1 MATNHRKITHLLLF
15 IYTILLLTI
24 LSLPTASLEA
34 TWTPNPDDS
43 GPLPLSLA
51 QRQQL
56 LELEVAI
63 TSSPDP
69 SSTLAH
75 VAQQNGMSQ
84 EELVGMLNRN
94 RDDLMQTG
102 DLEGMLQDV
111 GAKMQ
116 QQGAGGGGRSMAI
129 HNAPR
134 NGIVISTGA
143 FPPFSRGHT
152 TILEP
157 PMDYVQNYYVTK
169 WERGGWEDSLPPSI
183 ELNAKQLKMK
193 GSKSK
198 KKSSKNTIGG
208 VGMTRSLVVDT
219 SDASNDEVSV
229 ETKRNGDDFALVTS
243 AYKTISIESSVDDDE
258 EMQHEAIDCMLES
271 VSSIFDERRFAE
283 FIPDSSPNLKY
294 RSFLVAEEDDGD
306 VTEGAVMAVKLLGD
320 FGLYGV
326 QPLCLSYEL
335 DEGDDTDDNAT
346 MLRCIAFHTL
356 KGGHFDGELRLSVE
370 QKITSLVLSVVLAIP
385 NGARKPPTRLA
396 ESIVS
401 SLVKSISHSS
411 QIRMKQTQSRKSQSK
426 QYRERAS
433 GRATEKR
440 HERYE
445 QEKLQEEMAAERKRK
460 WKRNN
465 PDAGRYT
472 PSGHRLRSPDGHP
485 KFS

>member
-1 MATNHRKITHLLLF
+1 MVTR
-15 IYTILLLTI
+15 
-24 LSLPTASLEA
+24 SLII
-34 TWTPNPDDS
+34 
-43 GPLPLSLA
+43 
-51 QRQQL
+51 
-56 LELEVAI
+56 VY
-63 TSSPDP
+63 
-69 SSTLAH
+69 
-75 VAQQNGMSQ
+75 
-84 EELVGMLNRN
+84 

-116 QQGAGGGGRSMAI
+116 QQGAGGGGRSMASATLPRRVLSLI
-129 HNAPR
+129 SYIVLSVAKTTSVQVSRYPRQSTLLALIFITSFLAVHNAPR

-243 AYKTISIESSVDDDE
+243 AYKTISIESSADDDE
-258 EMQHEAIDCMLES
+258 EMQHEAMDCLLES

-346 MLRCIAFHTL
+346 ILRCIAFHTL

-370 QKITSLVLSVVLAIP
+370 QKSTSLVLSVVLAIP